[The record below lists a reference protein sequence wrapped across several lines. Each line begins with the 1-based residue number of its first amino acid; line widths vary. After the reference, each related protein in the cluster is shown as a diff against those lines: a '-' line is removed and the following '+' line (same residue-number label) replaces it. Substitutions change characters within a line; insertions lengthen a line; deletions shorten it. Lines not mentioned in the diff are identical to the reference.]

1 MVVDGGNKRARKTP
15 VAAVRAFLDYSISLE
30 IEVDALTFC
39 CLLLSTESLLSTA
52 TSTSSTLPL
61 PSSESSP
68 PSPLRLASSKPAK
81 QQQQRPQAS
90 GEAGSPPQMNGN
102 MVGGKPVMRRRVT
115 NGSNATIV
123 RQHPSLSQTSG
134 EHQADLSDLFYSS
147 LGYSIVNLSSPRST
161 SPLQPTPNRSTPLRP
176 PPSAPPLR

>member
-1 MVVDGGNKRARKTP
+1 MSPPPNGGDLMVVDGGNKRARKTP

-81 QQQQRPQAS
+81 LCSAAAATSSSERRSGVTSSDEREHGRRKAGDAEEGHEWKQCDDRTSTSFPFSDLGRAS
-90 GEAGSPPQMNGN
+90 G
-102 MVGGKPVMRRRVT
+102 
-115 NGSNATIV
+115 
-123 RQHPSLSQTSG
+123 
-134 EHQADLSDLFYSS
+134 
-147 LGYSIVNLSSPRST
+147 
-161 SPLQPTPNRSTPLRP
+161 
-176 PPSAPPLR
+176 